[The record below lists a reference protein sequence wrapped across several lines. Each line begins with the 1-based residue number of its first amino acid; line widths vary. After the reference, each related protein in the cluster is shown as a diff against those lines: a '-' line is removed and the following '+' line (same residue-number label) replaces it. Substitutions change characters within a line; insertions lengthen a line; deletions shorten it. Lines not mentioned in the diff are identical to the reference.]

1 MGEKI
6 NKQLL
11 GKIVCI
17 IFLLFP
23 IVELLTSLTVINSFS
38 KITIG
43 AIYKTAITIL
53 GVIYILFLN
62 TKNRKMYCILLSLVI
77 LLAFVSFIITTD
89 IWTTTNLAR
98 KIPEVLKFVTFP
110 IMAIFFICYAKN
122 GNKIPV
128 NAIILSVITYALVM
142 IIAGWTGTANPTYG
156 SIQYGHTGWYYSA
169 NELGILFGIAFPF
182 ILAYVIKSKSFASV
196 VACGLCIYGLLSV
209 GTKAGLLSLVISVFS
224 LAVFCIVLFVI
235 RKRELAKTTSLVLL
249 FLILGFA
256 IVFPVSPANNHL
268 KEQYTNKLTRVSQEF
283 ENFIFSGREEKL
295 DEQAKDYL
303 NASTLEQ
310 IFGLKDSTKI
320 VKNGN
325 FKLIERDYYDILFNF
340 GITGLFV
347 YIYILAY
354 VLISFAI
361 AIIKNFKT
369 KCNMDVFAAVVSIL
383 ITISAA
389 HICGHVFS
397 IPTISIYLSAVLGYA
412 LSITSNENKKQSV
425 MFVCSVGGHLTQIL
439 QIKELFEEYD
449 YVLVTEKT
457 EVTLDMKKKYN
468 MGYLLHGSKQYPIS
482 YALKE
487 VYNFFKCIIYL
498 AIYNPDTVISTG
510 AHTAVSPCYLAKFC
524 GKKIIF
530 IESFAKRNTP
540 TKTGKIIYPIADVFV
555 IQWETLK
562 EYYLKAETWGW
573 IY

>member
-11 GKIVCI
+11 GKIMCF

-23 IVELLTSLTVINSFS
+23 IIELLTSLTVINSFS

-43 AIYKTAITIL
+43 AIYKTIITIL
-53 GVIYILFLN
+53 GIIYILFLN
-62 TKNRKMYCILLSLVI
+62 KRSRKIYSILVCLVI
-77 LLAFVSFIITTD
+77 MLDIVCFVVTTD
-89 IWTTTNLAR
+89 IWIKTNLIR
-98 KIPEVLKFVTFP
+98 KIREVLKFVTFP
-110 IMAIFFICYAKN
+110 VMVLFFICYTKN
-122 GNKIPV
+122 GNKIPIH
-128 NAIILSVITYALVM
+128 AIILSTITYALVM

-182 ILAYVIKSKSFASV
+182 IIAYVIKSKSFASV
-196 VACGLCIYGLLSV
+196 IACGLCVYGLLSV
-209 GTKAGLLSLVISVFS
+209 GTKAGLLSLIIAILS

-235 RKRELAKTTSLVLL
+235 RKTDLAKTASLVLL

-256 IVFPVSPANNHL
+256 IVFPVSAANNHL
-268 KEQYTNKLTRVSQEF
+268 KEQYTNKLTRESQEF
-283 ENFIFSGREEKL
+283 ENFIYSGREEKL
-295 DEQAKDYL
+295 EEQGQKYL
-303 NASTLEQ
+303 DATLLEQ
-310 IFGLKDSTKI
+310 LFGLKDSTKT
-320 VKNGN
+320 VENGK
-325 FKLIERDYYDILFNF
+325 FKLVERDYYDILFNF

-347 YIYILAY
+347 YIFILAY
-354 VLISFAI
+354 VLISLVI
-361 AIIKNFKT
+361 AVIKSFKN
-369 KCNMDVFAAVVSIL
+369 KCNMDVFAAGVSIL
-383 ITISAA
+383 ITVSAA

-397 IPTISIYLSAVLGYA
+397 IPTIGIYLSAILGYA
-412 LSITSNENKKQSV
+412 LSIASSDNKKQSV

-439 QIKELFEEYD
+439 QIKELFKEYD

-457 EVTLDMKKKYN
+457 EVTLDMKNKFN

-487 VYNFFKCIIYL
+487 VYNFFKCIMYL

-562 EYYLKAETWGW
+562 EYYPNAEVWGW